1 MSTPSP
7 RSMSPVTLTA
17 VFLLLVGCGGDSPT
31 DSSPPAEAQILSY
44 EALVG
49 DWAGELSGSGV
60 TFSVETSITRE
71 SATRGDVVGFQ
82 SWGGSDGSLLC
93 RLEFR
98 AEDSQPP
105 IYWFDHRITE
115 GDENCTP
122 GTMRWEY
129 DAATE
134 TVTSFVRLEGN
145 SDYSEQGTLSRSNG

>member
-7 RSMSPVTLTA
+7 RLMRPVTLTA
-17 VFLLLVGCGGDSPT
+17 VFLLVVGCGGDSPT
-31 DSSPPAEAQILSY
+31 SSGPPAEAPSLSY

-49 DWAGELSGSGV
+49 DWAGELNASGV
-60 TFSVETSITRE
+60 TFSVETSITRG

-105 IYWFDHRITE
+105 IYWFDYRITE
-115 GDENCTP
+115 D
-122 GTMRWEY
+122 
-129 DAATE
+129 
-134 TVTSFVRLEGN
+134 GN
-145 SDYSEQGTLSRSNG
+145 G